1 MRLIPHHI
9 ECKDVNRR
17 ARFGINNNIP
27 FMLHLLLL
35 HTSCQEATRTYSCKY
50 VAVARYYSRN
60 DDDGCL
66 SNQSQSDY
74 SFFFHLFIRLLSCQF
89 PWGVLNNF
97 KSKRRSW
104 KWGNK
109 RKGKG
114 AGCICVLP
122 HNLSLYGQAG
132 GVSVPVWLWI
142 AFPSV
147 TFTTPAIPG

>member
-109 RKGKG
+109 KRKR
-114 AGCICVLP
+114 CRVYLC
-122 HNLSLYGQAG
+122 
-132 GVSVPVWLWI
+132 
-142 AFPSV
+142 
-147 TFTTPAIPG
+147 TPP